1 MRYNANTATQYEIQ
15 IMYIEQQLI
24 RVAPFPVHENDN
36 GQLRLKLHSARGE
49 THWLNIT
56 PEQFKRIEEILLSEA
71 Q

>member
-1 MRYNANTATQYEIQ
+1 
-15 IMYIEQQLI
+15 MYIQKQLI

-36 GQLRLKLHSARGE
+36 GQLRLKLHSAQGE
-49 THWLNIT
+49 TNWLNIT